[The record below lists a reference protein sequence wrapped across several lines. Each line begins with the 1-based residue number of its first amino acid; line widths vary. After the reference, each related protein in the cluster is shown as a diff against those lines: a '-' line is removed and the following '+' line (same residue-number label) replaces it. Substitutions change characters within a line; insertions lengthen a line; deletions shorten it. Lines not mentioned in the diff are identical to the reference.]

1 MGVRCAGFADKTE
14 QRQGLLIFAFW
25 FLPFA
30 LTSLFLARFLLK
42 NLRPSIF
49 QGVIMIGRVDEEI
62 GFMRNA
68 LNLHAQ
74 RQQLLAGN
82 IANADTP
89 NYKAVDVDFSKA
101 LQSAMGPAK
110 PVGLA
115 VSAPGHL
122 QGKSGN
128 PLGAPT
134 LYRQAVQPS
143 IDGNTVDMDVER
155 AQFVDN
161 AIRYQFALDRVSGVF
176 KDIQLA
182 LRGQ

>member
-1 MGVRCAGFADKTE
+1 M
-14 QRQGLLIFAFW
+14 I
-25 FLPFA
+25 
-30 LTSLFLARFLLK
+30 S
-42 NLRPSIF
+42 SI
-49 QGVIMIGRVDEEI
+49 DDEI

-89 NYKAVDVDFSKA
+89 NYKAVDIDFSRA
-101 LQSAMGPAK
+101 LQTAMGSSR
-110 PVGLA
+110 PVGLNTT
-115 VSAPGHL
+115 APGHL
-122 QGKSGN
+122 QALSSN
-128 PLGAPT
+128 PLGAKT

-155 AQFVDN
+155 AQFIDN
-161 AIRYQFALDRVSGVF
+161 AIRYQFALDRIGGKF
-176 KDIQLA
+176 KTMELA

>member
-1 MGVRCAGFADKTE
+1 
-14 QRQGLLIFAFW
+14 
-25 FLPFA
+25 
-30 LTSLFLARFLLK
+30 
-42 NLRPSIF
+42 
-49 QGVIMIGRVDEEI
+49 MIGRIDEEI
-62 GFMRNA
+62 GFMRSA
-68 LNLHAQ
+68 LSLHAR
-74 RQQLLAGN
+74 RQELLAGN

-89 NYKAVDVDFSKA
+89 NYKAVDIDFTKA
-101 LQSAMGPAK
+101 LRAAMGSAK

-115 VSAPGHL
+115 TTTPGHL
-122 QGKSGN
+122 QGKNGN

-161 AIRYQFALDRVSGVF
+161 AIRYQFALDRVSGKF
-176 KDIQLA
+176 KEIDLA